1 MSKRKSIEQ
10 IAFLLEMI
18 DKIAFIVERHQSVVN
33 ALEDTEGQLALL
45 MAVSQ
50 IGETLN
56 KIDATIINLLDLD
69 MEQKG
74 AYETRNFIVH
84 DYDGVDLYLIERVI
98 SDYLPEMKVKL
109 QKFDI

>member
-1 MSKRKSIEQ
+1 MSKRKAEVQ

-18 DKIAFIVERHQSVVN
+18 EKIEFIVKRHGNVVS

-45 MAVSQ
+45 MAISQ

-56 KIDATIINLLDLD
+56 KIEQSVITDLGLEV
-69 MEQKG
+69 EQKG

-84 DYDGVDLYLIERVI
+84 DYDGVDLYLIEKVI
-98 SDYLPEMKVKL
+98 DEYFPEMKIKL
-109 QKFDI
+109 ERFAL

>member
-1 MSKRKSIEQ
+1 MSERKTAVQ
-10 IAFLLEMI
+10 IDFLLEMI
-18 DKIAFIVERHQSVVN
+18 EKIEFIVHRHGSVVN

-56 KIDATIINLLDLD
+56 KIDLNTIEYLDLV
-69 MEQKG
+69 ETRKG

-84 DYDGVDLYLIERVI
+84 DYDGVDLYLIEKVI
-98 SDYLPEMKVKL
+98 VEFLPEMKSKL
-109 QKFDI
+109 ERYTR

>member
-1 MSKRKSIEQ
+1 MSKRKTAVQ
-10 IAFLLEMI
+10 IDFLLEMI
-18 DKIAFIVERHQSVVN
+18 EKIEFIVHRHGSVVN

-56 KIDATIINLLDLD
+56 KIDLNTIEYLDLV
-69 MEQKG
+69 ETRKG

-84 DYDGVDLYLIERVI
+84 DYDGVDLYLIEKVI
-98 SDYLPEMKVKL
+98 VEFLPEMKSKL
-109 QKFDI
+109 ERYTR

>member
-1 MSKRKSIEQ
+1 MSDRK
-10 IAFLLEMI
+10 IAAKVSFVLEMI
-18 DKIAFIVERHQSVVN
+18 EKIEFIVARHKGVVN

-56 KIDATIINLLDLD
+56 KIDEETICILDLEV
-69 MEQKG
+69 EQKG

-84 DYDGVDLYLIERVI
+84 DYDGVDLYLIEKVI
-98 SDYLPEMKVKL
+98 EHYLPQMKIKL
-109 QKFDI
+109 QRYPR

>member
-1 MSKRKSIEQ
+1 MSERKTAVQ
-10 IAFLLEMI
+10 IDFLLEMI
-18 DKIAFIVERHQSVVN
+18 QKIEFIVKRHGSVVS

-56 KIDATIINLLDLD
+56 KIEPNTIENLGLG
-69 MEQKG
+69 EARKG

-84 DYDGVDLYLIERVI
+84 DYDGVDLYLIEKVI
-98 SDYLPEMKVKL
+98 VEYLPEMKSKL
-109 QKFDI
+109 ERYSI

>member
-1 MSKRKSIEQ
+1 MSERKTAVQ
-10 IAFLLEMI
+10 IDFLLEMI
-18 DKIAFIVERHQSVVN
+18 QKIEFIVKRHGSVVS

-56 KIDATIINLLDLD
+56 KIEPNTIENLGL
-69 MEQKG
+69 EEARKG

-84 DYDGVDLYLIERVI
+84 DYDGVDLYLIEKVI
-98 SDYLPEMKVKL
+98 VEYLPEMKSKL
-109 QKFDI
+109 ERYSI

>member
-1 MSKRKSIEQ
+1 MSDRK
-10 IAFLLEMI
+10 IAAKISFLLEMI
-18 DKIAFIVERHQSVVN
+18 DKIEFIVARHKGIVN

-56 KIDATIINLLDLD
+56 KIDEDTISTLDLVT
-69 MEQKG
+69 EQKG

-84 DYDGVDLYLIERVI
+84 DYDGVDLYLIEKVI
-98 SDYLPEMKVKL
+98 ESYLPQMKCKL
-109 QKFDI
+109 QRYPK

>member
-1 MSKRKSIEQ
+1 MSERKTAVQ
-10 IAFLLEMI
+10 IDFLLEMI
-18 DKIAFIVERHQSVVN
+18 QNIEFIVQRHGSVVN

-56 KIDATIINLLDLD
+56 KIDADTIERLGL
-69 MEQKG
+69 EETRKG

-84 DYDGVDLYLIERVI
+84 DYDGVDLYLIEKVI
-98 SDYLPEMKVKL
+98 EEYLPEMKSKL
-109 QKFDI
+109 ERYSI

>member
-1 MSKRKSIEQ
+1 MSERKTAVQ
-10 IAFLLEMI
+10 IDFLLEMI
-18 DKIAFIVERHQSVVN
+18 RKIEFIVERHGSVVN

-56 KIDATIINLLDLD
+56 KIDLNTIEHLDLV
-69 MEQKG
+69 ETQKG

-84 DYDGVDLYLIERVI
+84 DYDGVDLYLIEKVI
-98 SDYLPEMKVKL
+98 VAYLPEMKSKL
-109 QKFDI
+109 ERYAR